1 VAMNDAEVE
10 IDRETRGPDHV
21 DDLLSALREA
31 GYPVDVL
38 V

>member
-10 IDRETRGPDHV
+10 LDLETRGPDHV
-21 DDLLSALREA
+21 DDLLAALRDR
-31 GYPVDVL
+31 GYPVEVL